1 LLLHKTPNQAKFCGD
16 QLKNAGDIRDRKFVL
31 PEKVDQSS
39 PKIFRGCYPLRPPIM
54 PNFIEIGP
62 TSLEIGVV
70 RKKIISTHTYI
81 HTDTRHPD
89 YLSRAS
95 QHARGANKNSG
106 CVKATMASNV
116 ARVTLLRSCLQA
128 QALASQAE
136 KRQRSFDKVVDEWK
150 RKVADLQ
157 AELER
162 SQRDSRA
169 HAAEVYKLRSQ
180 LEESNDSAE
189 GLRRE
194 NKNLTGQSAI
204 RSSGTRQRDIISNFY
219 GEL

>member
-1 LLLHKTPNQAKFCGD
+1 MRAMTSSVSHPN
-16 QLKNAGDIRDRKFVL
+16 
-31 PEKVDQSS
+31 
-39 PKIFRGCYPLRPPIM
+39 
-54 PNFIEIGP
+54 
-62 TSLEIGVV
+62 
-70 RKKIISTHTYI
+70 
-81 HTDTRHPD
+81 
-89 YLSRAS
+89 
-95 QHARGANKNSG
+95 ART
-106 CVKATMASNV
+106 CT
-116 ARVTLLRSCLQA
+116 LQA

-194 NKNLTGQSAI
+194 NKNLAGQSNAP
-204 RSSGTRQRDIISNFY
+204 
-219 GEL
+219 